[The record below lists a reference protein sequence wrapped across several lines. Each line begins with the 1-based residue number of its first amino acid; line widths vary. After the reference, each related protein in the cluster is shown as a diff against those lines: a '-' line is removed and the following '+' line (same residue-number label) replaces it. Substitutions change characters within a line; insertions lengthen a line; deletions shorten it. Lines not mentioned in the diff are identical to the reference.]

1 MKNIVFLFAFCFLT
15 SSLWSQNG
23 NVQGT
28 IIDDDGIAISGAT
41 IVISTLNRGT
51 VSDLDG
57 KFTLL
62 NIPTGTYVLTI
73 TYLGFSDLTRTVDIK
88 AGKSVFLALALN
100 PEGIRLSGVEVYNM
114 GSPRQIRALNTQKNN
129 VNITNVVS
137 TDQIGKFPDSNI
149 GDAVKRIPGIAMQVD
164 QGEARNIIIRGLS
177 PELNSVLLNG
187 SRIPS
192 AEGDNRN
199 VQLDLIPS
207 DMIQTIE
214 VNKTLTPDMDADAL
228 GGAVHLITR
237 TAPQGFRL
245 AITGGSGFNMIS
257 NKRIWSGAIVIG
269 NRSNNGK
276 FGWMVS
282 SSINDND
289 YGSDTIEAR
298 WADSFSYNTGNT
310 DPNGDPVLQ
319 QVSTNPYARILEIQ
333 PLWIQRIRR
342 SLAANFEYQWND
354 HSTFF
359 LKTMYNWRDDKE
371 NKFVFDQEILASEDI
386 SLDDFTIEGG
396 NLIRFPVLAG
406 RQTLGGI
413 NSNRS
418 KNAQLEDL
426 RMQNYSLGGI
436 HLLGNTK
443 LDWSASFFRS
453 SDTRNKE
460 RIAEF
465 KNSYEIRHNPYNQRF
480 PLFIPEISGES
491 DNPANFA
498 YDEIIEENK
507 FTAEEDHNF
516 FVNVAFPGSFIEKW
530 DGTIKI
536 GLRGRLKSKL
546 RNNNFLVFEQEENFP
561 TLLDTPTQDYTD
573 PGYLVG
579 SQYRAGQFADANWLG
594 TLDLAGGNSVPDEFL
609 KQNFTVD
616 ENVFAGY
623 LMFQQNLSD
632 KLNVLAGIR
641 LEHTLFKA
649 NANRI
654 VEGSGEAGQIKARE
668 RYGNLLPGIHFKY
681 TLSDQTIFRLAWT
694 KTLSRPN
701 YVDMV
706 PTSSVVFSDR
716 EILLG
721 NASLAPAVSSNFDM
735 IAEHYLKSVGLLSAG
750 IFSKNIKNFVYTF
763 RSTTM
768 NEEFGP
774 GTTGF
779 NLLQPLNGEEASL
792 YGFELSFQ
800 QKLDF
805 LPGFAKYFTI
815 DTNYTYLR
823 AKTEG
828 IRDVNGVERDD
839 LDLSDSPPH
848 LFNASLGYEGLK
860 FTARLSA
867 NFSDGY
873 IIDVGGRAFEDIYYD
888 HQFFLDFSAGYI
900 LNKNL
905 RLYAG
910 LNNITNQPL
919 RLYQGTRERTA
930 QLDFYVRTLSYGLKY
945 DVFEKRTLKDIP

>member
-1 MKNIVFLFAFCFLT
+1 MKNIGFLIAFCFLT
-15 SSLWSQNG
+15 SSLLSQNG

-73 TYLGFSDLTRTVDIK
+73 KYLGFSDLKRTVDIRE
-88 AGKSVFLALALN
+88 GKSVFLGLELN
-100 PEGIRLSGVEVYNM
+100 PEGIRLSGVEVHYM
-114 GSPRQIRALNTQKNN
+114 GSPRQVRALNTQKNN

-228 GGAVHLITR
+228 GGAVNLITR

-245 AITGGSGFNMIS
+245 AITGGSGFNLIS
-257 NKRIWSGAIVIG
+257 DKRIWSGAVVIG
-269 NRSNNGK
+269 NRSNNGT

-289 YGSDTIEAR
+289 YGSDNIEAR
-298 WADSFSYNTGNT
+298 WADTFSYNTGNT
-310 DPNGDPVLQ
+310 APNGDPVLQ
-319 QVSTNPYARILEIQ
+319 EMSTNPYAKILEIQ

-359 LKTMYNWRDDKE
+359 LKTMYNWRDDRE
-371 NKFVFDQEILASEDI
+371 NKFVFDQEILDPEDI
-386 SLDDFTIEGG
+386 SSDDFTIEGG
-396 NLIRFPVLAG
+396 NLTRFPVLAG
-406 RQTLGGI
+406 RQTQGGI
-413 NSNRS
+413 NRNRS
-418 KNAQLEDL
+418 KNAHLEDQ
-426 RMQNYSLGGI
+426 RMQNYSLGGV
-436 HLLGNTK
+436 HLSGNTK
-443 LDWSASFFRS
+443 LDWSASFSRS

-465 KNSYEIRHNPYNQRF
+465 KNSYDIRHNPTNSRF
-480 PLFIPEISGES
+480 PLFIPEITGEP
-491 DNPANFA
+491 DNLSNFA

-507 FTAEEDHNF
+507 FTAEEDYNF
-516 FVNVAFPGSFIEKW
+516 FVNVAFPGSFMEKW
-530 DGTIKI
+530 DGTIKL
-536 GLRGRLKSKL
+536 GLRGRLKTKL

-561 TLLDTPTQDYTD
+561 TLFDTPTQDYTD

-579 SQYRAGQFADANWLG
+579 SQYRAGQFAAANWLG
-594 TLDLAGGNSVPDEFL
+594 TLDLEGGNSVPDEFL

-632 KLNVLAGIR
+632 KLHMLAGIR

-654 VEGSGEAGQIKARE
+654 VEGSGEVERINARE
-668 RYGNLLPGIHFKY
+668 NYNNLLPGMHFKY
-681 TLSDQTIFRLAWT
+681 TLSEETIFRLAWT

-716 EILLG
+716 EVLLG

-735 IAEHYLKSVGLLSAG
+735 IAEHYFKSVGMLSAG

-768 NEEFGP
+768 DEEFGP

-792 YGFELSFQ
+792 YGLELSFQ

-839 LDLSDSPPH
+839 LDLSDTPPH

-900 LNKNL
+900 LNENL

-919 RLYQGTRERTA
+919 RLYQGTPERTA
-930 QLDFYVRTLSYGLKY
+930 QLEFYDRRLIFGLKY
-945 DVFEKRTLKDIP
+945 DVFEKRTSKDVP